1 MPRRGFCSRS
11 SFLLRFHYGSVG
23 GLDSFYLSPKNLISH
38 DEDDTPKHILGTV
51 AADTPRYTLPSFRFS
66 EYYLP
71 PSSNLL
77 SFIEAN
83 PREVLIVEFDM
94 GDGTSADLRTAL
106 VHSGLI
112 DYVYVPP
119 GEYAIE
125 WPTLGDMI
133 EAGSR
138 LVLFGAG
145 DGMAS
150 CPANKCK
157 DGMLHAADHMAETSS
172 GYGADMTGCEP
183 STAGEVLFSLFRL
196 NHYVEK
202 DRQMP
207 SPGDAREMNAYANL
221 EKRMENCREAGYLPN
236 LLTVEFWDEGD
247 AVAFAHDV
255 TSGNIGGGGGDDDEG
270 RRRLRSPGRRDEVS
284 MRKN

>member
-1 MPRRGFCSRS
+1 MYLFPKSYISLTTSR
-11 SFLLRFHYGSVG
+11 
-23 GLDSFYLSPKNLISH
+23 
-38 DEDDTPKHILGTV
+38 V
-51 AADTPRYTLPSFRFS
+51 ASQYIVLPVVSR
-66 EYYLP
+66 
-71 PSSNLL
+71 SNLL

-83 PREVLIVEFDM
+83 TREVLIVEFDM
-94 GDGTSADLRTAL
+94 GDGSSPDLRTAL

-119 GEYAIE
+119 EEYAVE
-125 WPTLGDMI
+125 WPTLGEMI
-133 EAGSR
+133 ENDKR

-157 DGMLHAADHMAETSS
+157 DGMLHAADHMAETST
-172 GYGADMTGCEP
+172 GYGADTAGCEP

-207 SPGDAREMNAYANL
+207 SPKDAREMNSYANL
-221 EKRMENCREAGYLPN
+221 EKRMENCRRAGYLPN
-236 LLTVEFWDEGD
+236 FLAVEFWDEGD
-247 AVAFAHDV
+247 AVAFAHDA
-255 TSGNIGGGGGDDDEG
+255 TLGEIGGGGGGGGDDGADEG
-270 RRRLRSPGRRDEVS
+270 RRRLRSPGSWDEVS